1 LPAPVTVGTPP
12 ISYRGAVARVAPSVV
27 TVYSARTA
35 ARGPLGLGGRELLSE
50 GLGSGVVIDGDGHI
64 VTNNH
69 VVEGATEL
77 AVALPDGTLR
87 RTRVLG
93 VDPDTDLALLAIDSA
108 GLTPIAVGDSKALAV
123 GDVVLAVGNP
133 LGVGQTVTQGIVSAV
148 GRKGIGINPI
158 ENFIQTDAAINPG
171 NSGGALVDASGRLVG
186 INSAILSR
194 GGGSEGIGFAIPVDI
209 ALRVADSLARQGRVA
224 RGWLGVSTE
233 APPSRQ
239 RGALIAAVQRSGPAA
254 RAGLMPGD
262 IITRLGDHPVEQ
274 PDDLVSATLETE
286 AGARIEVE
294 VVREGRPRT
303 VTVELGTRP
312 ALRRTAPGR

>member
-1 LPAPVTVGTPP
+1 
-12 ISYRGAVARVAPSVV
+12 
-27 TVYSARTA
+27 
-35 ARGPLGLGGRELLSE
+35 
-50 GLGSGVVIDGDGHI
+50 
-64 VTNNH
+64 
-69 VVEGATEL
+69 
-77 AVALPDGTLR
+77 
-87 RTRVLG
+87 
-93 VDPDTDLALLAIDSA
+93 
-108 GLTPIAVGDSKALAV
+108 
-123 GDVVLAVGNP
+123 
-133 LGVGQTVTQGIVSAV
+133 
-148 GRKGIGINPI
+148 
-158 ENFIQTDAAINPG
+158 
-171 NSGGALVDASGRLVG
+171 
-186 INSAILSR
+186 
-194 GGGSEGIGFAIPVDI
+194 
-209 ALRVADSLARQGRVA
+209 VA

-262 IITRLGDHPVEQ
+262 IITRLGDHAVEQ